1 MEIVFYILLVFLAV
15 ISTCIGFPLE
25 IIHGNIRHL
34 ENGREA
40 NAGAAIFPSL
50 LLIPIFYIVSAW
62 LLNKIHDDVGFYI
75 VITYFVI
82 SMLLKTFSIIKHKK
96 ILNEMQKNHS

>member
-1 MEIVFYILLVFLAV
+1 MEIFIYLLLIFLAV
-15 ISTCIGFPLE
+15 ISTCVGFPLE

-34 ENGREA
+34 ENGRKA

-50 LLIPIFYIVSAW
+50 LVIPIFYVVSAW
-62 LLNKIHDDVGFYI
+62 LINKVHESMGFYI
-75 VITYFVI
+75 VISYFFI

-96 ILNEMQKNHS
+96 ILDEMKQKSS

>member
-1 MEIVFYILLVFLAV
+1 MEIVIYILLVFLAV

-50 LLIPIFYIVSAW
+50 LVIPLFYVVSAW
-62 LLNKIHDDVGFYI
+62 LLNKTHENVGFYI
-75 VITYFVI
+75 VITYFVL
-82 SMLLKTFSIIKHKK
+82 SVLQKTFSIRKHKK
-96 ILNEMQKNHS
+96 ILNEMQK

>member
-1 MEIVFYILLVFLAV
+1 MEIFIYLLLIFLGV
-15 ISTCIGFPLE
+15 ISTCVGFPLE

-50 LLIPIFYIVSAW
+50 LVIPIFYVVSAW
-62 LLNKIHDDVGFYI
+62 LINKVHESMGFYI
-75 VITYFVI
+75 VISYFFI

-96 ILNEMQKNHS
+96 ILDEMKQKSS